1 MLTAMQWILYEGFPL
16 RVATDWNII
25 PQRLSFLIY
34 LISYLRALS
43 SIIGIVQRFLVRE
56 TYRILIIV
64 KYLIIWA
71 VDEYQS
77 KVNVLRFNRKTA
89 KIFIRWQF
97 FCKSRNMNIILRSRS
112 SSANELLS

>member
-43 SIIGIVQRFLVRE
+43 SIIGIVQRFLIRE

-77 KVNVLRFNRKTA
+77 KVNVRFNRKTA